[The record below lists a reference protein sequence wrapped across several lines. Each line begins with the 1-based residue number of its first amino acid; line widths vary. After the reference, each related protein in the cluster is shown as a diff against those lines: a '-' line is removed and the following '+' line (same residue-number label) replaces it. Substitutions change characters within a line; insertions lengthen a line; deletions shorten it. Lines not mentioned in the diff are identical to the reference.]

1 MVRLALLALGL
12 ALSAGAADAC
22 PDWSLSGHEFRAR
35 ASELYTPYEY
45 RLIAGGDIRIDG
57 CGIRNM
63 TDGKPTGYA
72 MRQPDVTFRF
82 EQDGRYQLEFR
93 VVSACDSMLL
103 VNTGG
108 ANWYWDDDDNGNL
121 DPRIRLTRPSQG
133 WYDIWVGT
141 IGPDTCDAI
150 LIIETF

>member
-1 MVRLALLALGL
+1 MIRVFATAAL
-12 ALSAGAADAC
+12 ALSAGAALAC
-22 PDWSLSGHEFRAR
+22 PDWSLSGYEFRAR
-35 ASELYTPYEY
+35 ASQLYTPLEH
-45 RLIAGGDIRIDG
+45 RLIAGGDRRIDA
-57 CGIRNM
+57 CGIRNR
-63 TDGKPTGYA
+63 TDGRPTGYA
-72 MRQPDVTFRF
+72 ARQPDVTFWF

-93 VVSACDSMLL
+93 VVSECDSMLL

-121 DPRIRLTRPSQG
+121 DPKIRLTRPSQG

-141 IGPDTCDAI
+141 IGPSTCNAI